1 MKALAILSLIAVTGC
16 TTTSKM
22 DIADLSH
29 FKIDCS
35 RKEEQLAFLERQFS
49 SQQDKFVNAF
59 RVTSIVGTA
68 ASMHDGTYTE
78 ERAMYENY
86 HSAVARN
93 LIFKIKSSCHTET
106 KRPQGCVHLN
116 EELPSGSAQGAVCY
130 QNRQSTAVVKR
141 WAVID

>member
-1 MKALAILSLIAVTGC
+1 M
-16 TTTSKM
+16 
-22 DIADLSH
+22 
-29 FKIDCS
+29 
-35 RKEEQLAFLERQFS
+35 
-49 SQQDKFVNAF
+49 
-59 RVTSIVGTA
+59 
-68 ASMHDGTYTE
+68 E

-106 KRPQGCVHLN
+106 KRPQGCTHVN